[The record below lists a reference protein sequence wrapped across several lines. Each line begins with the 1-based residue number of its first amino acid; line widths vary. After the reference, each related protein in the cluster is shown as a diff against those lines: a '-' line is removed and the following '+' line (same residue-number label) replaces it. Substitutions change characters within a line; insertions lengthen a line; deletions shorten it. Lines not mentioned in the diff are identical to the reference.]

1 MAARVV
7 LGVQYGYESRT
18 HRGSRPLRATSR
30 LDLQLR
36 HRPFDTATIEEE
48 FGDQLRETFALQEL
62 QEVSRELKLTQ
73 TPVEPMDPEES
84 GDAVEDLDP
93 VWKAHSGG
101 SRPSSHSTKKRSGV
115 VAPLPLASA
124 APPAASPG
132 SAPPAA
138 QGVGGSGPASGT
150 GGAAADVAPA
160 RWVIHPGWRPKVCW
174 DLVVTAMV
182 FFSVIELPFR
192 IGFSVETS
200 AVLIICDWVMDSC
213 FVLDI
218 VLTFFTGYHNECE
231 VYVTNRRDI
240 ALRYLRGFF
249 VVDVVSVLP
258 IDHTVEALRSNNSG
272 GTEFRVMRL
281 LRLAKLARLGRL
293 RRLTELLERH
303 LHMHTLNMLKV
314 MAEVVFLIHM
324 LTCLCYW
331 MSPPC
336 ADGMSE
342 PCPDGTADQDRDWG
356 SSWVRMF
363 EIDRLDLGS
372 RYLASFYLTT
382 ATLMAVGYGDIFP
395 ASTAERLFSIVVQL
409 TGAIIFG
416 FILSGVTNV
425 IESSN
430 PRGAERKKRNAE
442 IKEWLQSR
450 NLPPALRQ
458 GVWRHFQ
465 YLMTQRSIFKD
476 EPEILRN
483 IPTTLRN
490 AIVEQI
496 CLQYVQ
502 KLQRIFGQ
510 EDRSLVAELAV
521 LLQPLQV
528 AYGECVVEAGEP
540 PTDFFTVSTGTIEG
554 LLDEEGIADLEE
566 LHKTGARSIPGLDR
580 SAPPPPATERALS
593 VHSLHERAQQTPARY
608 TQMGSA
614 TSRRPLPHRP
624 GGQLRRGRKPL
635 EELLSPT
642 GLKNGLSFGRTSKG
656 ENAEPDPD
664 YVLVAIYQE
673 AEALSDF
680 PVSPVRLQG
689 GDRRSELLALNK
701 ELLNNALMQF
711 PGACERYSAR
721 QREVQVQLWEACISS
736 ELQRMR
742 SPVHGT
748 KARRMKSKILIGGE
762 ASEVARLNPEVF
774 SYMRLDELRFE
785 QVFATRTLDP
795 ETGGKVTDNET
806 DADVLKRYIVPPHH
820 SRKVKWD
827 LFVGAMVLYSVMVIP
842 WRFGFGIDP
851 GGFSEAIDY
860 TVDFLFFVDICLSF
874 RTGYLD
880 SEGGV
885 NTIPSHIRIRYIRSW
900 FLIDLISTLPWCSIV
915 GAVVPSASQNTA
927 AGRLLKFTRLTRMLK
942 MARVIKIARLSKLA
956 ESSVDV
962 STTLIR
968 LVGMC
973 TKIFVPAHILACFWY
988 YFTSAGTSG
997 HDPCGAGLLGCG
1009 SAEANLPGPSHW
1021 IESQHR
1027 KYNLSHAVASS
1038 ADTDSTV
1045 DKYVI
1050 SLYWVFTTMTT
1061 VGYGDVVPTNNMERL
1076 FAVGVMLF
1084 GATVFGYIIST
1095 IAEMSNEHNRDAL
1108 GLNMS
1113 LLRYYGTEQH
1123 FSERMQKLMR
1133 FHYGFWYQEMTPR
1146 QEESRLLAKL
1156 PPALRKEVI
1165 KYIHRHVISSIP
1177 LFRKQLPDW
1186 FVAAAVRLLEPQAF
1200 CAGEV
1205 IISEMQAGPR
1215 QDVFFVH
1222 GGHCESYW
1230 LTAIAAGASFRS
1242 GTGRRRSQ
1250 AIKAEGPCVCGGGC
1264 EDECP
1269 GRLLDVYPPG
1279 SAFGYE
1285 FILQDSSFAPFID
1298 HKKMMVRCSRAAPCF
1313 LYALRHGTLTDIN
1326 RHYPEFGQVVQEVL
1340 GDTILREGR
1349 RWHKARKRRMVW
1361 LEDYQTSAPWLK
1373 PSSPRESS
1381 PKPALRGDGPRNSP
1395 SPLRSEGR
1403 LSPGTEESPGSHDG
1417 VDIREIMPPG
1427 AVVHH
1432 GGLGSG

>member
-7 LGVQYGYESRT
+7 LGVQYGYESRAS
-18 HRGSRPLRATSR
+18 RGSRPSRATARFDTQMR
-30 LDLQLR
+30 L
-36 HRPFDTATIEEE
+36 RPFDTVTIEEE
-48 FGDQLRETFALQEL
+48 FGDQLREIFALQAQEL
-62 QEVSRELKLTQ
+62 QEAPQDLTL
-73 TPVEPMDPEES
+73 TPVEPMVPGES
-84 GDAVEDLDP
+84 EDVVQDLDP
-93 VWKAHSGG
+93 AWNVHSGG
-101 SRPSSHSTKKRSGV
+101 STPSGHTAKMRAGAV
-115 VAPLPLASA
+115 VPLAAAFSA
-124 APPAASPG
+124 AEPAPAAAEG
-132 SAPPAA
+132 GQAA
-138 QGVGGSGPASGT
+138 
-150 GGAAADVAPA
+150 GGAAADAP
-160 RWVIHPGWRPKVCW
+160 RWVINPGWRPKVCW

-192 IGFSVETS
+192 IGFSVEAS
-200 AVLIICDWVMDSC
+200 AVLFICDFVMDSC

-218 VLTFFTGYHNECE
+218 FLTFFTGYHNECE

-258 IDHTVEALRSNNSG
+258 IDHTVEALRRNHAAG
-272 GTEFRVMRL
+272 GNDFRVMRL

-303 LHMHTLNMLKV
+303 LAMHTLNMLKV
-314 MAEVVFLIHM
+314 MAEVVFLIHL

-336 ADGMSE
+336 ADDMSE
-342 PCPDGTADQDRDWG
+342 PCPAGTADQDRDWG

-395 ASTAERLFSIVVQL
+395 ASTSERIFSIVVQL

-483 IPTTLRN
+483 IPTMLRN
-490 AIVEQI
+490 EIVEQI
-496 CLQYVQ
+496 CLQYVE

-528 AYGECVVEAGEP
+528 AHGECVVEAGEP

-566 LHKTGARSIPGLDR
+566 LHKAGARSIPGLDR
-580 SAPPPPATERALS
+580 NAPPPPPTTECAVSFNS
-593 VHSLHERAQQTPARY
+593 VQQTPARY

-614 TSRRPLPHRP
+614 TSRRPLPHRAP
-624 GGQLRRGRKPL
+624 LQRGRKPL
-635 EELLSPT
+635 EELLSPP
-642 GLKNGLSFGRTSKG
+642 GLKRGLSFGRTPRS
-656 ENAEPDPD
+656 ESAEPDPE

-774 SYMRLDELRFE
+774 SYMRLDELKFE

-795 ETGGKVTDNET
+795 ESGAKVTDNET
-806 DADVLKRYIVPPHH
+806 ESDVLRRYIVPPHH

-827 LFVGAMVLYSVMVIP
+827 LFVGALVLYSVMVIP
-842 WRFGFGIDP
+842 FRFGFGIQDD
-851 GGFSEAIDY
+851 GFSEAIDC

-885 NTIPSHIRIRYIRSW
+885 NTIPSHIRNRYLRGW
-900 FLIDLISTLPWCSIV
+900 FVIDLISTLPWAAIV
-915 GAVVPSASQNTA
+915 SASVPEAKQNTA
-927 AGRLLKFTRLTRMLK
+927 ASRLLRFTRLTRMLK

-956 ESSVDV
+956 VSSVDV
-962 STTLIR
+962 STNAIR

-988 YFTSAGTSG
+988 YFTSEGSSG

-1009 SAEANLPGPSHW
+1009 SAEADLPGPSHW
-1021 IESQHR
+1021 VDHQVR
-1027 KYNLSHAVASS
+1027 KYSLSHAVAST
-1038 ADTDSTV
+1038 ADTDSSL

-1061 VGYGDVVPTNNMERL
+1061 VGYGDVIPTNNMERV
-1076 FAVGVMLF
+1076 FAVCVILF

-1113 LLRYYGTEQH
+1113 LLRHYGTEQH
-1123 FSERMQKLMR
+1123 FSERMHKLMR

-1205 IISEMQAGPR
+1205 IVSEFQAGPR

-1222 GGHCESYW
+1222 GGHCESYC
-1230 LTAIAAGASFRS
+1230 TSSASHRAS
-1242 GTGRRRSQ
+1242 HRPGTVRRRGS
-1250 AIKAEGPCVCGGGC
+1250 ALMKAEGPCVCGAGC
-1264 EDECP
+1264 EGECP

-1285 FILQDSSFAPFID
+1285 FILQESSFSPFID
-1298 HKKMMVRCSRAAPCF
+1298 HKKMMVRCSQAAPCF
-1313 LYALRHGTLTDIN
+1313 LYALRHCTLTDIN
-1326 RHYPEFGQVVQEVL
+1326 RNYPEFGQVVQEVL

-1349 RWHKARKRRMVW
+1349 RWHQARKRRMVW

-1373 PSSPRESS
+1373 PSSPRVASPKSVHRRSSS
-1381 PKPALRGDGPRNSP
+1381 PLQSN
-1395 SPLRSEGR
+1395 GR
-1403 LSPGTEESPGSHDG
+1403 LSPAGEESPPGSHDG
-1417 VDIREIMPPG
+1417 FAGREPTPPG
-1427 AVVHH
+1427 VVPH
-1432 GGLGSG
+1432 GSLA